1 MNKLLITVLILT
13 TSIGFSQDSE
23 WTYLFDGSSL
33 DGWHQYK
40 SEKISE
46 AWYIENDELV
56 LNSRNDNI
64 SRGNDIL
71 YEKEFTDFE
80 LSLEWKIPK
89 GGNSGVFFNV
99 VEIEGADNPWN
110 TGPEI
115 QILDNDYF
123 FDTSQQDLLEY
134 LKKFDGKNEKLTN
147 YHKAPA
153 LYGLKPIGE
162 IRYNP
167 HGEWNH
173 LVLRVDNKKN
183 EGSITLNGQYVYSF
197 PLYGKEWDKLI
208 SRSKFNSDNYFNGLS
223 PDHIFSLYA
232 PYFGKFQSGKIGLQD
247 HGWNVRFRNI
257 KIKEL

>member
-1 MNKLLITVLILT
+1 MNKLLIPVLILT
-13 TSIGFSQDSE
+13 SSIGFSQDSE

-80 LSLEWKIPK
+80 LSLEWKIPR

-167 HGEWNH
+167 YGEWNH

-183 EGSITLNGQYVYSF
+183 EGSIMLNGQYVYSF